1 MSDVFNI
8 NEAEARDEIVRFD
21 RVGLSYDGLD
31 DTLDGVNMV
40 IRDGDFRFLTGPSG
54 AGKTSLLKLIYLAH
68 RPTRGE
74 VHLFGRD
81 VSQAPREN
89 LPDLRRRIGVVFQ
102 EFRLLDHLTASENV
116 ALPMRVAGV
125 NLSDYRQDVTE
136 LLTWVDLG
144 HRMDAYPATL
154 SGGEKQ
160 RVALARALVSKPD
173 LILADE
179 PTGNVDPAMGDK
191 IMKLLLEL
199 NRLGT
204 AVIVATHD
212 LGLVRRMRKNILRL
226 KEGQLTLHGPLKEN
240 NLNPALDLEDT
251 P

>member
-1 MSDVFNI
+1 MSDDFNI

-21 RVGLSYDGLD
+21 QVGLSYDGLD
-31 DTLDGVNMV
+31 DTLDNVDMV

-191 IMKLLLEL
+191 VMKLLLEL

-240 NLNPALDLEDT
+240 SLNPAQDLEET
-251 P
+251 S